1 MSVGAGLLR
10 RMTSTQS
17 ERAELFHALHQDRI
31 LILPN
36 AWDAASAAVI
46 EHAGATA
53 IATTSAGVAWSL
65 GKPDGDQLPRDLAV
79 AAIARIVAVV
89 GVPVTAD
96 IEGGFAVEPAGVA
109 ETIRLV
115 IEAGAVG
122 VNLEDGDHSGAAPLL
137 PVEVHAG
144 RIAAAREAADATG
157 VRLFLNARTDVYL
170 RGVGEPAGRLPE
182 TLARAQ
188 AYLAAGADGVFVP
201 GVGDADTITTLVREI
216 DAPLNVMAGPGSLPV
231 PKLADLGVARVSV
244 GPSITEAAYALTR
257 RAATELL
264 TDGGYGSM
272 SDLLSYGELNSLV
285 AR

>member
-1 MSVGAGLLR
+1 
-10 RMTSTQS
+10 MTSTQS

-31 LILPN
+31 LALPN

-46 EHAGATA
+46 EHAGAAA

-65 GKPDGDQLPRDLAV
+65 GAPDGDQLPRDLAV
-79 AAIARIVAVV
+79 EAIARITAVV

-137 PVEVHAG
+137 PVEVHAA
-144 RIAAAREAADATG
+144 RLAAAREAADATG
-157 VRLFLNARTDVYL
+157 VRLFINARTDVYL

-201 GVGDADTITTLVREI
+201 GVGDADTITTLVQEI

-264 TDGGYGSM
+264 TDGTYDSM
-272 SDLLSYGELNSLV
+272 SDLLSYAELNSLV